1 MGRAHEAVLACYGDY
16 RRLLAVVLIGSVLS
30 AVLETLFPMVVRH
43 ILDVVL
49 PSGNLAD
56 LFRYGLGLLGLYI
69 VCLVLTF
76 SVYGLRAAIWGLTSS
91 MICAVISLNTSKA

>member
-1 MGRAHEAVLACYGDY
+1 MKRFLACYGDY

-69 VCLVLTF
+69 VLDGRDIRDYTLA
-76 SVYGLRAAIWGLTSS
+76 SLRQ
-91 MICAVISLNTSKA
+91 AVGIVQQLSLIHI